1 MNAFVSTFYHVLTS
15 YVAPWTAT
23 LLPTRLSH
31 LLYYAPPPSPT
42 SSPSPSSPLSPSIE
56 STMSRDVVEN
66 GAPTTP
72 SSSQP
77 QPQSN
82 SQSNSQSQADQLARL
97 PDKLILLIFDML
109 AHESRHAICNVSI
122 LSRKYHALADRILY
136 RSILFES
143 PEHHLIFSES
153 LDRRPRRGS
162 MIENIKLEYPSSELS
177 HLILDSALDK
187 QSRTSSNTF
196 RKGVDGLSRALASM
210 SNLETLDIAVPEKL
224 LHGIGALFNGP
235 FDLAGLKT
243 CSLFYQCPDGAYWDL
258 RENIHIFTHPTLE
271 TLTIRR
277 ARLDERGFDFME
289 RPHST
294 ALKSL
299 RLLEC
304 DINDDSLA
312 DIMEFPEGLR
322 EFYLYH
328 TADPKPELEEGSDE
342 ICEHV
347 MALRD
352 QAETLES
359 VTIDHPTL
367 AGRKVLRLR
376 DFQSCRYLRL
386 NRDTQLFGKTGRK
399 PRMHSAGLPPRLEV
413 LEFTEP
419 LGADETVT
427 ELFAMMLQ
435 NIEFMAR
442 DLKTLIVVAGP
453 DGAGVPEQIL
463 EACKGKKFE
472 LDVRPM
478 EDAEHPRPP
487 PPLETKT
494 SEDDRPGHRRARRT
508 AQDTAGCE
516 NNKLKTTDRV
526 RWNALSEEAW
536 SKRGETERKPFD
548 PA

>member
-1 MNAFVSTFYHVLTS
+1 
-15 YVAPWTAT
+15 
-23 LLPTRLSH
+23 
-31 LLYYAPPPSPT
+31 
-42 SSPSPSSPLSPSIE
+42 
-56 STMSRDVVEN
+56 MSRDVVEN

-72 SSSQP
+72 SSQARP
-77 QPQSN
+77 QPQ
-82 SQSNSQSQADQLARL
+82 QSHSSPESQADRLARL
-97 PDKLILLIFDML
+97 PDKLLLLIFDML
-109 AHESRHAICNVSI
+109 AHESRHDICNVSI
-122 LSRKYHALADRILY
+122 LSRKFHALADRILY

-162 MIENIKLEYPSSELS
+162 MIENIKLEYPGSELS
-177 HLILDSALDK
+177 HLILDSALD
-187 QSRTSSNTF
+187 STSNTF

-210 SNLETLDIAVPEKL
+210 SNLETLDIAVPAKL

-243 CSLFYQCPDGAYWDL
+243 CSLFYQCPDNGYWDL

-277 ARLDERGFDFME
+277 AKLDERGFDFME

-328 TADPKPELEEGSDE
+328 TADPQPDLEEGSDE

-359 VTIDHPTL
+359 ITIDHPTL

-376 DFQSCRYLRL
+376 DFQNLKYLRL

-427 ELFAMMLQ
+427 ELFALMLQ

-442 DLKTLIVVAGP
+442 DLRTLIVVEGP
-453 DGAGVPEQIL
+453 EGIPEQIL
-463 EACKGKKFE
+463 EACRGKKFE
-472 LDVRPM
+472 LDIRPM
-478 EDAEHPRPP
+478 EDGGHPRPP
-487 PPLETKT
+487 PPLEEPKKTK
-494 SEDDRPGHRRARRT
+494 DDRPGYRRRKT
-508 AQDTAGCE
+508 QDTTTASDRPT
-516 NNKLKTTDRV
+516 NKDRV

>member
-1 MNAFVSTFYHVLTS
+1 MNAFVSTFHHVLTS
-15 YVAPWTAT
+15 YVAPWTT
-23 LLPTRLSH
+23 TFLPARLSH
-31 LLYYAPPPSPT
+31 LYAPPSSTSPT
-42 SSPSPSSPLSPSIE
+42 PPASPSAE

-72 SSSQP
+72 SSQARP
-77 QPQSN
+77 QPHAHSHSESQSQ
-82 SQSNSQSQADQLARL
+82 SQSNSPADRLALL
-97 PDKLILLIFDML
+97 PDKLLLLIFDML
-109 AHESRHAICNVSI
+109 AHESRHDICNVSI

-162 MIENIKLEYPSSELS
+162 MIENIKLEYPGSELS
-177 HLILDSALDK
+177 HLILDSALDR
-187 QSRTSSNTF
+187 QSSTSSNTF

-210 SNLETLDIAVPEKL
+210 SNLETLDIAVPVKL

-243 CSLFYQCPDGAYWDL
+243 CSLFYQCPDDAYWDL

-277 ARLDERGFDFME
+277 AKLDERGFDFME

-328 TADPKPELEEGSDE
+328 TPDPAPDLEEGSDE
-342 ICEHV
+342 VCEHV
-347 MALRD
+347 MALKD

-359 VTIDHPTL
+359 ITIDHPTL
-367 AGRKVLRLR
+367 AGRRVLRLR
-376 DFQSCRYLRL
+376 DFQSVKYLRL

-419 LGADETVT
+419 LGRDETVT

-435 NIEFMAR
+435 NIEYMAR
-442 DLKTLIVVAGP
+442 DLRALIVVEGP
-453 DGAGVPEQIL
+453 EGVPEQIL
-463 EACKGKKFE
+463 EACKDKKFE
-472 LDVRPM
+472 LDIRPF
-478 EDAEHPRPP
+478 EEGGGGANGHPRPP
-487 PPLETKT
+487 PPLEEPPKT
-494 SEDDRPGHRRARRT
+494 RNDRPGRRGAL
-508 AQDTAGCE
+508 DTASD
-516 NNKLKTTDRV
+516 KLEMKDRV

>member
-1 MNAFVSTFYHVLTS
+1 MNTFVSTFYHVLTS
-15 YVAPWTAT
+15 YVAPWTT
-23 LLPTRLSH
+23 TFLPTRLSH
-31 LLYYAPPPSPT
+31 LYLAPPPSPT
-42 SSPSPSSPLSPSIE
+42 SSPSPSPSSPASPSIE

-72 SSSQP
+72 SQSQP
-77 QPQSN
+77 QP
-82 SQSNSQSQADQLARL
+82 QSNSQSQADQLARL

-162 MIENIKLEYPSSELS
+162 MIENIKLEYPGSELS
-177 HLILDSALDK
+177 ELILDSALDK
-187 QSRTSSNTF
+187 QSPTSSNTF

-328 TADPKPELEEGSDE
+328 TADPKPDLEEGSDE

-419 LGADETVT
+419 LGSDETVT

-442 DLKTLIVVAGP
+442 DLRALIVPEGP
-453 DGAGVPEQIL
+453 EGVPEQIL

-472 LDVRPM
+472 LDIRPM
-478 EDAEHPRPP
+478 EDAETNGHPRPP
-487 PPLETKT
+487 PPLPEKT
-494 SEDDRPGHRRARRT
+494 RDNSDRPKKKRTT
-508 AQDTAGCE
+508 AQDTACD
-516 NNKLKTTDRV
+516 NNKMKTTDRV

>member
-1 MNAFVSTFYHVLTS
+1 MNSFVSTFYHVLTS
-15 YVAPWTAT
+15 YVAPWTST
-23 LLPTRLSH
+23 FLPSSLSH
-31 LLYYAPPPSPT
+31 LYAP
-42 SSPSPSSPLSPSIE
+42 SSSLTSPSSPASPSIE

-66 GAPTTP
+66 GAPTP
-72 SSSQP
+72 SSQARP
-77 QPQSN
+77 EP
-82 SQSNSQSQADQLARL
+82 QSQADRLARL
-97 PDKLILLIFDML
+97 PDKLLLLIFDML
-109 AHESRHAICNVSI
+109 AHESRHDICNVSI

-187 QSRTSSNTF
+187 QSPTSSNTF

-210 SNLETLDIAVPEKL
+210 SNLETLDIAVPVKL

-235 FDLAGLKT
+235 FDLACLKT
-243 CSLFYQCPDGAYWDL
+243 CSLYYQCPDEGYWDL

-271 TLTIRR
+271 TLTLRR

-328 TADPKPELEEGSDE
+328 TAEPNPELEESSDE

-359 VTIDHPTL
+359 ITIDHPTL

-376 DFQSCRYLRL
+376 DFQNVRYLRL

-419 LGADETVT
+419 LGGDDTVT

-442 DLKTLIVVAGP
+442 DLRALIVVAGP
-453 DGAGVPEQIL
+453 DGSVPEQIL

-472 LDVRPM
+472 LDIRPM
-478 EDAEHPRPP
+478 EGEDGETNGRRHPRPP
-487 PPLETKT
+487 PPLEAIKT
-494 SEDDRPGHRRARRT
+494 NTDDNRPGYPKKKR
-508 AQDTAGCE
+508 QDTACE
-516 NNKLKTTDRV
+516 KFTNKDRV

-548 PA
+548 PS

>member
-1 MNAFVSTFYHVLTS
+1 MNTFVSTFHHVLTS
-15 YVAPWTAT
+15 YVAPWTSPF
-23 LLPTRLSH
+23 LPAGLSH
-31 LLYYAPPPSPT
+31 LYAPPSSPSP
-42 SSPSPSSPLSPSIE
+42 SPSPSSPSSPSIE

-72 SSSQP
+72 SSQARP
-77 QPQSN
+77 QPQAH
-82 SQSNSQSQADQLARL
+82 SQSQSQSHSQSQADRLALL
-97 PDKLILLIFDML
+97 PDKLLLLIFDML
-109 AHESRHAICNVSI
+109 AHDSRHDICNVSI

-177 HLILDSALDK
+177 HLILDSALDT
-187 QSRTSSNTF
+187 QSHRSSTF

-210 SNLETLDIAVPEKL
+210 SNLETLDIAVPVKL

-243 CSLFYQCPDGAYWDL
+243 CSLFYQCPDDGYWDL

-277 ARLDERGFDFME
+277 AKLDEKGFDFME

-328 TADPKPELEEGSDE
+328 TAEPTPDLEEGSDE

-347 MALRD
+347 MALKD

-359 VTIDHPTL
+359 ITIDHPTL
-367 AGRKVLRLR
+367 GGRRVLRLR
-376 DFQSCRYLRL
+376 DFQSVKYLRL

-399 PRMHSAGLPPRLEV
+399 PRLHSAGLPPRLEV

-419 LGADETVT
+419 LGGDDTVT

-442 DLKTLIVVAGP
+442 ELRTLIVVEGP
-453 DGAGVPEQIL
+453 DGVPEQIL
-463 EACKGKKFE
+463 EACKDKKFE
-472 LDVRPM
+472 LDIRPQ
-478 EDAEHPRPP
+478 EDGETNGHPRPP
-487 PPLETKT
+487 PPLEAPKTK
-494 SEDDRPGHRRARRT
+494 DDRPGYPKT
-508 AQDTAGCE
+508 QDTACD
-516 NNKLKTTDRV
+516 KLKMKDRV